1 MNKWIKKD
9 DKVVIIAGNEKG
21 RTGKVLSRT
30 GEKVVIQGLNIRKK
44 HVKRKT
50 KMPTPEIMELE
61 MPIHISNVKICNDE
75 GKALKLKVRLTAKS
89 GKELIYEDSG
99 KAVVYRKIGGAK
111 A

>member
-9 DKVVIIAGNEKG
+9 DKVVVITGNEKG
-21 RTGKVLSRT
+21 RTGKVLSRQ
-30 GEKVVIQGLNIRKK
+30 GERIVVQGLNIRKK

-75 GKALKLKVRLTAKS
+75 GVALKLKVRLTAK
-89 GKELIYEDSG
+89 GDKELVYEDNG
-99 KAVVYRKIGGAK
+99 KSVVYRKIGGAK